1 MVHQLKP
8 PNHFA
13 HTCRGWVAAAVNAE
27 HQQLLPPMLVAV
39 AVVVAAVKQM
49 VAVEAVHHALHN
61 ESVLHY
67 VAAVVVGS

>member
-1 MVHQLKP
+1 MVRQLKP

-13 HTCRGWVAAAVNAE
+13 HTYHGWVAAAVNAE
-27 HQQLLPPMLVAV
+27 LQQLLPPMLV

-61 ESVLHY
+61 ELVPHY
-67 VAAVVVGS
+67 AAAVVVGS